1 MTAVDESPGAPGG
14 DDGGGGADGAELVA
28 KRSGHVARYVAI
40 AVGVVVVALIV
51 VLATRPTGDQ
61 IEAKIVGR
69 AVPPL
74 TGETLDGQTFDIDR
88 YRGDWVVVNFFAEWC
103 TECRVEHPELV
114 EFSEAHQAAD
124 DGVHLVSV
132 VYSDEPANVREFF
145 EQQGGDWPVVIGE
158 TTGRIALDFG
168 VSGVPESYVVAPD
181 GTVVAKFTGVTQAG
195 LDRVIERYQD
205 GSGSES
211 GS

>member
-1 MTAVDESPGAPGG
+1 MTVVEEGQPGPG
-14 DDGGGGADGAELVA
+14 DGGGELVT
-28 KRSGHVARYVAI
+28 KRGTHVLRYVAI

-51 VLATRPTGDQ
+51 VLATRPSGDQ

-74 TGETLDGQTFDIDR
+74 TGETLDGETYDIDR

-103 TECRVEHPELV
+103 TPCRVEHPELV
-114 EFSEAHQAAD
+114 RFDTDHQAAD
-124 DGVHLVSV
+124 DGVRLVSV
-132 VYSDEPANVREFF
+132 VYSDETENVREFF
-145 EQQGGDWPVVIGE
+145 AQEGGDWPVVIGE

-195 LDRVIERYQD
+195 LDEVIARYD
-205 GSGSES
+205 APSAEGSGS
-211 GS
+211 

>member
-1 MTAVDESPGAPGG
+1 MTVVDESPGDPGG
-14 DDGGGGADGAELVA
+14 DDGGGGGDLVA

-40 AVGVVVVALIV
+40 AVGVVVVGLIV
-51 VLATRPTGDQ
+51 VLATRPSGDQ
-61 IEAKIVGR
+61 MEAKIVGR

-145 EQQGGDWPVVIGE
+145 QQQGGDWPVVIGE

-195 LDRVIERYQD
+195 LDRVIARYQD
-205 GSGSES
+205 GSAES